1 MARPNPFSIYASQ
14 FINNASTAIN
24 RSIYPENETPEPLFF
39 STTEGSH
46 LAQSKDSILQQQPR
60 DDAEGSDVDDEGYPK
75 LSGSR
80 GDVMHTHQE
89 DEEDYDNDQYAA
101 GPSSLHHNARA
112 PQKLSDDPYLDDAE
126 LEEEYALH
134 EDVDSMPLIASGT
147 RSPMRA
153 TPAPAPG
160 WLAHFSVSRHN
171 SPLPPKHQSSR
182 SSSSESLSS
191 PPSSPRTSD
200 SSDPPPFLDRDASSP
215 PTRTTLSES
224 LLPRDGIS
232 RTLFTL
238 PEPGRVPRRKYNDS
252 TWTALWCT
260 ALLMCA
266 LGSIVIL
273 FVTTSPSSPST
284 PERPPTPY
292 FTISHAVPLLTLI
305 TMFSSAV
312 SYAHLILLRYA
323 VRPVLMGTA
332 LTVPVSLF
340 VGAAWSFSGSFLY
353 EDGMEST
360 WSETVGLRLF
370 SLIPL
375 ALSILSARSLYHRRK
390 ALLRTVAVVEIST
403 SVVLEHPPVLGLS
416 LCLLLGGLVAS
427 LPFLSLILRL
437 TLIGYYSSSHG
448 HQEWH
453 LRGYA
458 GWLAVLVTAVW
469 IWSWSVIRGALRVSV
484 SGVVGSWYF
493 SRLEA
498 LQSRPEPLA
507 ATHAAF
513 ARAHGAS
520 LGSIC
525 VATLVLTITQSSIFV
540 LRSLRR
546 MSTPPQLSFLA
557 PLHPLELVSGLIG
570 IFESLS
576 SHTLTYIGLTG
587 EGFWPGSRRAKELL
601 SGNGKAGRAK
611 GSRSGDYALL
621 SYLLTLS
628 SLSIALVAAVG
639 GYIFAAHSLHGP
651 GNAFLMAL
659 LTGGVTFMTVKFG
672 VGVGEDAA
680 DALFL
685 CHKMDL
691 AAGTEHSQQVYEA
704 FEGKRQPNPNEP

>member
-292 FTISHAVPLLTLI
+292 STISHAVPLLTLI

-360 WSETVGLRLF
+360 WSETVG
-370 SLIPL
+370 
-375 ALSILSARSLYHRRK
+375 
-390 ALLRTVAVVEIST
+390 
-403 SVVLEHPPVLGLS
+403 
-416 LCLLLGGLVAS
+416 
-427 LPFLSLILRL
+427 
-437 TLIGYYSSSHG
+437 
-448 HQEWH
+448 
-453 LRGYA
+453 
-458 GWLAVLVTAVW
+458 
-469 IWSWSVIRGALRVSV
+469 
-484 SGVVGSWYF
+484 
-493 SRLEA
+493 LEA

>member
-24 RSIYPENETPEPLFF
+24 KSIYPESETPEPLFF
-39 STTEGSH
+39 SVTEGSH
-46 LAQSKDSILQQQPR
+46 LAQSKDSILHQRPR
-60 DDAEGSDVDDEGYPK
+60 DDAEGSDVDDDGYPK

-80 GDVMHTHQE
+80 GDILK
-89 DEEDYDNDQYAA
+89 EDYDNDQYAA
-101 GPSSLHHNARA
+101 GPSSSSHHNARS
-112 PQKLSDDPYLDDAE
+112 PRKLSDDPYLDDTE
-126 LEEEYALH
+126 LEEEYGLH
-134 EDVDSMPLIASGT
+134 EDVDAIPLIASGT
-147 RSPMRA
+147 RSPIRPS
-153 TPAPAPG
+153 PAPAPG

-171 SPLPPKHQSSR
+171 SPLPPKQQSSR
-182 SSSSESLSS
+182 SSSSDSLSS
-191 PPSSPRTSD
+191 QSTSRRTSD
-200 SSDPPPFLDRDASSP
+200 DSTDPPPFLDREAPSSP

-224 LLPRDGIS
+224 LLPRDGVS
-232 RTLFTL
+232 RSLFTL

-252 TWTALWCT
+252 AWTVLWCT
-260 ALLMCA
+260 ALLLCA
-266 LGSIVIL
+266 VGSVVIL
-273 FVTTSPSSPST
+273 FVTTSPTGPST

-292 FTISHAVPLLTLI
+292 FTISHAVPLLTLV
-305 TMFSSAV
+305 TLFSSV
-312 SYAHLILLRYA
+312 LSYAHLILLRYA

-332 LTVPVSLF
+332 LTVPLSLF

-353 EDGMEST
+353 EDGMEPT
-360 WSETVGLRLF
+360 WGETVGLRIF
-370 SLIPL
+370 SLVPL
-375 ALSILSARSLYHRRK
+375 ALSVISARSLYHRRK

-403 SVVLEHPPVLGLS
+403 SVILEHPPVLGLS
-416 LCLLLGGLVAS
+416 LCLLLGGLIAS

-437 TLIGYYSSSHG
+437 TLIGYYSPSHG

-458 GWLAVLVTAVW
+458 GWLAVLVTGVW
-469 IWSWSVIRGALRVSV
+469 VWSWSVIRGALRVSV
-484 SGVVGSWYF
+484 SGVIGNWYF
-493 SRLEA
+493 NRLES
-498 LQSRPEPLA
+498 LQSRPDPLA

-525 VATLVLTITQSSIFV
+525 VATLVLTVTQLSIFV
-540 LRSLRR
+540 LRTLRR

-557 PLHPLELVSGLIG
+557 PLHPLELILGLIG

-601 SGNGKAGRAK
+601 SSGGKMGRAK

-621 SYLLTLS
+621 SYLLILS

-685 CHKMDL
+685 CHKLDL
-691 AAGTEHSQQVYEA
+691 AAGTEHSQEVYEA